1 MEHHEVMAHRGP
13 PEGGIKWTRMDAD
26 EEVISEGLRFESS

>member
-1 MEHHEVMAHRGP
+1 MDAREASARRVP

-26 EEVISEGLRFESS
+26 EEVICYWL